1 MARRVWK
8 DRAVERPRTYTIQNN
23 PDGTVTLIPAPGQII
38 EEGTPVNASNLNG
51 LEEDLESHKAD
62 DAAHGWNEKKYKTVS
77 GILSQNS
84 DTSKTINV
92 GFTPKLV
99 ICIANNGK
107 YCYILNNDE
116 VAIRFD
122 SSGTPDSS
130 SASGSIITTD
140 YNTRLTSNG
149 FKIGKYPD
157 SDTSYLLNYVAFQ

>member
-1 MARRVWK
+1 MAEYTPNLKLLKK
-8 DRAVERPRTYTIQNN
+8 DPAIDGNDTFNIQTMLNDN
-23 PDGTVTLIPAPGQII
+23 WDKVDVA
-38 EEGTPVNASNLNG
+38 NANVDKVQQ
-51 LEEDLESHKAD
+51 DLETHKAD